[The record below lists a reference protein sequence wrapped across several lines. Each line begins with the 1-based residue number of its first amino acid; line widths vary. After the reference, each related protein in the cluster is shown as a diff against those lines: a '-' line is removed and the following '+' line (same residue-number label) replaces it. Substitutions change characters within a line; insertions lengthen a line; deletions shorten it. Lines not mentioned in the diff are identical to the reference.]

1 MFMHVPE
8 IAVEQEAKLIYLWL
22 SFALVFTINFA
33 FWLLFVDSELN
44 FDMIVIIL
52 SGDDGGTACI
62 KGEFFIDSVKILNEG
77 FRFEVGLDGDDNI
90 VTHELSPTEPEYN
103 ELVGG

>member
-1 MFMHVPE
+1 MHVPE
-8 IAVEQEAKLIYLWL
+8 VAVEQEAKLIYLWL

-33 FWLLFVDSELN
+33 FWLLLVDSELN
-44 FDMIVIIL
+44 FDTIVIIL
-52 SGDDGGTACI
+52 SGDDGGTACVES
-62 KGEFFIDSVKILNEG
+62 EFFIDPVKILNEG

-103 ELVGG
+103 ELVSG